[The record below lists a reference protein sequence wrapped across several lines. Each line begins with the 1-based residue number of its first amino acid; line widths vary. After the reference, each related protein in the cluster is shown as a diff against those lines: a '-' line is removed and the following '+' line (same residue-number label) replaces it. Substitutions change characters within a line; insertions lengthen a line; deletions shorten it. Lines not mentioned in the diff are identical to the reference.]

1 MKRKGILVIL
11 ILFSFLLSSEKKNPD
26 KPLKGD
32 WDFKLKKVWE
42 VRTAGKNGF
51 ARVNGIVAAND
62 GTLIVFDSKKGINHI
77 FSNEGKYITSFG
89 PRGEGPGEI
98 RAQEHSFL
106 VNDRIVIPDINK
118 IHYFAADGSH
128 IKSVVIKGRRHRPS
142 FFLNENEF
150 VTATVIPQDA
160 PDGIGNISIID
171 VESWKRTIIKKF
183 SIFKGGTAGKGSHEI
198 HLVVNALTP
207 MMIFG
212 YDYGSSPGC
221 KRFYYGMSDTY
232 VINAANISGKILD
245 TFSIDRKKRKIST
258 AAKKSRF
265 KRLYQNEPADV
276 VDKLIKS
283 LPDEATYFNR
293 IEIING
299 LIYVF
304 EPYLEYYT
312 RHQQVDIFSREG
324 KYLFRALIQPG
335 KNLNIIFSHFNN
347 FVIKKGHL
355 YIVLEDEDKDGEIL
369 IAKYKIV
376 LPVL

>member
-1 MKRKGILVIL
+1 MKRKGILVAL
-11 ILFSFLLSSEKKNPD
+11 IVFSFYLSSEVKNPD

-42 VRTAGKNGF
+42 VRAAGKNVF
-51 ARVNGIVAAND
+51 ARVDGIVTANN
-62 GTLIVFDSKKGINHI
+62 GALIVFDSKKGINHI

-98 RAQEHSFL
+98 RDQEHSFF

-118 IHYFAADGSH
+118 IHYFATDGSH

-160 PDGIGNISIID
+160 PDGIGDISIID
-171 VESWKRTIIKKF
+171 VGSGKRTIIKKF
-183 SIFKGGTAGKGSHEI
+183 SIFKGGTAGKGAHEI

-212 YDYGSSPGC
+212 YDHNSSPRS

-232 VINAANISGKILD
+232 MINVANISGKVLD
-245 TFSIDRKKRKIST
+245 SFSLDRKKRKIST
-258 AAKKSRF
+258 EAKKVRF
-265 KRLYQNEPADV
+265 KRLYQSEPADV

-293 IEIING
+293 IEIIDG

-312 RHQQVDIFSREG
+312 RHQQVDIFSQEG
-324 KYLFRALIQPG
+324 KYLFRAFIKPG
-335 KNLNIIFSHFNN
+335 ENLNIIFSHFNN
-347 FVIKKGHL
+347 FVIKNGHL
-355 YIVLEDEDKDGEIL
+355 YIVLEDEYKEGEIL

-376 LPVL
+376 LPEL